1 MTVSTFVALL
11 PKEMEIILFSFEDRI
26 ASSFMGHQ
34 FKMTKSPLSF
44 KELGLKA
51 LQLLTARNKIIS
63 ELEVKD
69 FGSLAIFEY
78 LLWEGEVCWAMCPF
92 RRENPLWGAQDSKC
106 TIIQLFNKPAWE
118 QDRLATLW
126 MSGYTAA

>member
-51 LQLLTARNKIIS
+51 LQLLTARKKLYLNLKLRILAALPSLNTSYERVKCAGLCALS
-63 ELEVKD
+63 EGK
-69 FGSLAIFEY
+69 
-78 LLWEGEVCWAMCPF
+78 
-92 RRENPLWGAQDSKC
+92 
-106 TIIQLFNKPAWE
+106 
-118 QDRLATLW
+118 TLCEEHK
-126 MSGYTAA
+126 TPRAL